1 MLKEAVR
8 NEFGVRRGIVYNP
21 RGHEV
26 TATEIATARPAVRE
40 MYEKTQAHFREQGIT
55 ELKLYRGVKS
65 EINVHGVLE
74 SWTSDLKTA
83 RKFNGHDVM
92 EQTIPVERV
101 LLAHNGPG
109 WKNGRYGQQYEF
121 VVMP

>member
-1 MLKEAVR
+1 MKEAVR
-8 NEFGVRRGIVYNP
+8 NEFGVRRGIIYNP
-21 RGHEV
+21 RGHEIPSGD
-26 TATEIATARPAVRE
+26 IAAARPVVRG
-40 MYEKTQAHFREQGIT
+40 MYEKTQAYFREQGIT

-65 EINVHGVLE
+65 ETNVHGVIE

-83 RKFNGHDVM
+83 RKFNGHDIM
-92 EQTIPVERV
+92 EQTIPVDRI